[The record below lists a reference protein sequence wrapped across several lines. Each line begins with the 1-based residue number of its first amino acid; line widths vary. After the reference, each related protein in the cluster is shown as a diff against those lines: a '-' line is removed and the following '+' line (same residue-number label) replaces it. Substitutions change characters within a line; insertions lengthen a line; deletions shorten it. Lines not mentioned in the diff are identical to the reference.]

1 MTKILN
7 LVKTGH
13 IYACDRSI
21 GVTIPSFMT
30 SFYAGTLYYSLP
42 SLPVIVFMAHFI
54 MFDNTETEFRNCIGR
69 KFEYYVERVTWN
81 AYSTINVERDEGL
94 NNKDLA
100 ISNNI
105 DAILITVL
113 LHF

>member
-1 MTKILN
+1 MTKILS

-54 MFDNTETEFRNCIGR
+54 TFCDDCFRSAFGR
-69 KFEYYVERVTWN
+69 KIN
-81 AYSTINVERDEGL
+81 A
-94 NNKDLA
+94 
-100 ISNNI
+100 
-105 DAILITVL
+105 LI
-113 LHF
+113 